1 STVEDFKAGA
11 TIYQK
16 ILVSIKD
23 SNSQHYKKLSAK
35 QNAIIAAFMEK
46 SMKHDSAVAYSKKSI
61 KLQEQLK
68 NPNKFFKGLTYQRL
82 YNQWYSLKVYDSVI
96 ATANLAK
103 QIFTDTLG
111 PNHTLI
117 AEAIFDLGKVYARQG
132 LRDKNIEY
140 YKKAIAM
147 NIAFSGEF
155 TPEAAIQEHHLA
167 LTYRIVGF
175 YKKELESFKK
185 VVKRWEGMPDYKDM
199 SYLGVAYG
207 SLSTWYLEHGDVKT
221 AETYLLKQESLI
233 KDRKQD
239 LKHWYNETFKGRTQT
254 RIWYNKA
261 NLSLYNKDTI
271 AALQYNN
278 RVLDFIDNFDR
289 NDPNN
294 NPHNLSYSNNFV
306 NLQLMRSLRLK
317 AKMLK
322 QSQPTEANKINQQ
335 VLKLAGINAVPTT
348 TLGEKLN
355 ILDYYINEESL
366 SVAQEKLDEWITI
379 GRNRKSDYVLM
390 NLYAKQSKIANRQD
404 DFDQMDE
411 SYKMVF
417 KKLQRDSLQSISIQK
432 LKPEDC
438 KPYGDGRILDIIIE
452 ANNNYSKAYDTTSK
466 ADYLNKMYNLSTLA
480 SSVFSNNYS
489 YLPFN
494 ENKYEISAEINEQLL
509 KSALLLD
516 DDGII
521 DDVLQSIEQ
530 TGSKL
535 SWKKFLASNQRENL
549 NIPDSI
555 IERENDLKSELH
567 FYKKSLFTKQESN
580 EEKLKQFKEKIYDI
594 EIEMERLE
602 DWYRKHYP
610 SYFNQTQN
618 RFDLTELKA
627 RLKDDQLV
635 VKYVVAQGHVY
646 AFFITKTTT
655 DLVDLGNKETLYKKV
670 TPFVESL
677 SKTNSQDYRQLAK

>member
-1 STVEDFKAGA
+1 
-11 TIYQK
+11 
-16 ILVSIKD
+16 
-23 SNSQHYKKLSAK
+23 
-35 QNAIIAAFMEK
+35 
-46 SMKHDSAVAYSKKSI
+46 
-61 KLQEQLK
+61 
-68 NPNKFFKGLTYQRL
+68 
-82 YNQWYSLKVYDSVI
+82 
-96 ATANLAK
+96 
-103 QIFTDTLG
+103 
-111 PNHTLI
+111 
-117 AEAIFDLGKVYARQG
+117 
-132 LRDKNIEY
+132 
-140 YKKAIAM
+140 
-147 NIAFSGEF
+147 
-155 TPEAAIQEHHLA
+155 
-167 LTYRIVGF
+167 
-175 YKKELESFKK
+175 
-185 VVKRWEGMPDYKDM
+185 
-199 SYLGVAYG
+199 
-207 SLSTWYLEHGDVKT
+207 
-221 AETYLLKQESLI
+221 
-233 KDRKQD
+233 
-239 LKHWYNETFKGRTQT
+239 
-254 RIWYNKA
+254 
-261 NLSLYNKDTI
+261 
-271 AALQYNN
+271 
-278 RVLDFIDNFDR
+278 
-289 NDPNN
+289 
-294 NPHNLSYSNNFV
+294 
-306 NLQLMRSLRLK
+306 
-317 AKMLK
+317 MLK

-655 DLVDLGNKETLYKKV
+655 DLVDLGNKEALYKKV

-677 SKTNSQDYRQLAK
+677 SKTNSQDYRQLAKDLYEALLPFSLDKKELVFIQDDLLSLMPMEILLGPTGKYLVQSHTISYAPSLLLWDEQLKVKKSRQNKLGVFAPTYKKQKQKNRDRDADSELIGANTEAMAIGKLFKADVFSGLEATKEQFLGNAKNYNILHLAMHSVINNTDAEFSNLSFSSEADGKLFISELYNIDLDADLAVLSACNTGSGNLEKGEGLINVSRAFTYAGVPSMVTSLWKVPDQETSEIMVSFYKYLKDGEHKNVALQMAKLDYLNNTTDAELKHPYYWAGFVVSGNMEPITSNNGIWRYGLAALFLVGLLFRKRLVDFVK